1 LDDPINK
8 YLPFKIINL
17 YFSNSPITIRQLAT
31 HTSSIKDP
39 SKYEKKGYILKEKDN
54 GTAKVN
60 NNFRSPDEMMAQN
73 VFLKNILHKEGKWY
87 KKNTFFLKRAVN
99 TI

>member
-1 LDDPINK
+1 LDGPINK
-8 YLPFKIINL
+8 YLPFKIINT

-39 SKYEKKGYILKEKDN
+39 PKYEKNGYVLKEKDN
-54 GTAKVN
+54 GAAKVN

-73 VFLKNILHKEGKWY
+73 VFLKKFFIKRENGIRKIL
-87 KKNTFFLKRAVN
+87 F
-99 TI
+99 